1 MIEYLEAIDDKLFA
15 FLNGRHS
22 EFFDRVM
29 WFVSGIPQWIPLYLL
44 ILGWIIYKFR
54 RKSLLIILA
63 LALLITLSDQ
73 ISVQIKMAV
82 DRLRPCQDPDIR
94 DWVHLVKDHC
104 GGMFGFVS
112 SHAANSFAFAVFTS
126 LLLKNRYYVIFIL
139 LWASV
144 VSYSRIYL
152 GVHYP
157 GDVLCGALLGVMLAF
172 LVYLVIQGGERK
184 FLRRIDFDP
193 SEILRSR
200 EGQRN
205 IPNPASQIFSTYC
218 SMMVRTSSAFN
229 GRREYARL
237 RRLLQMRETL
247 CFFRNS

>member
-1 MIEYLEAIDDKLFA
+1 MIEYLEAIDGKLFA
-15 FLNGRHS
+15 FLNSRHS

-29 WFVSGIPQWIPLYLL
+29 FFTSGIPQWIPLYLL
-44 ILGWIIYKFR
+44 VLGLIIYRYR

-94 DWVHLVKDHC
+94 DWVHLVKGHC

-112 SHAANSFAFAVFTS
+112 NHAANSFAFAVFTS
-126 LLLKNRYYVIFIL
+126 LLLKNRVYMIFIL
-139 LWASV
+139 LWALV

-157 GDVLCGALLGVMLAF
+157 GDVLCGAMLGVMLAF
-172 LVYLVIQGGERK
+172 LVYWLYRFGDRK
-184 FLRRIDFDP
+184 IYK
-193 SEILRSR
+193 
-200 EGQRN
+200 GK
-205 IPNPASQIFSTYC
+205 
-218 SMMVRTSSAFN
+218 
-229 GRREYARL
+229 
-237 RRLLQMRETL
+237 
-247 CFFRNS
+247 